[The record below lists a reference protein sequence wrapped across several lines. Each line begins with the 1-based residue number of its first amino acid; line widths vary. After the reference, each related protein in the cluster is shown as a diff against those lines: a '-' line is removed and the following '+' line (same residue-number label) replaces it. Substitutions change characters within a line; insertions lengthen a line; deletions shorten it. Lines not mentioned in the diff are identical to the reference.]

1 MAMLFRLRRR
11 LAHLICPEL
20 GVDARLKAVRLV
32 NGFFDPKAARQAR
45 QARDCAP
52 KEPFLHPDHMA
63 ELLAKL
69 RSGRV
74 EAVRYA
80 PTSDYRL
87 TVATSERWEAAVSH
101 VLAADDPFLALDEII
116 GALRRENARTGVAD
130 REFAARLCGL
140 MVQADVATAPPAG
153 ESK

>member
-20 GVDARLKAVRLV
+20 GVEARLKAVRLV
-32 NGFFDPKAARQAR
+32 NEFFDPVAARQAR

-52 KEPFLHPDHMA
+52 KEPFLHPDH
-63 ELLAKL
+63 
-69 RSGRV
+69 V
-74 EAVRYA
+74 EAVRYP
-80 PTSDYRL
+80 PTGNFRL
-87 TVATSERWEAAVSH
+87 AVVKSERWEAAVSH
-101 VLAADDPFLALDEII
+101 VLAADDPFLAMDEII

-140 MVQADVATAPPAG
+140 MVQADVAMAPPSG